1 MNLRILNDNPGALM
15 TESWLLTLRDMRRDY
30 QILAPVLGNPFFPIE
45 PLATYGRVLDIG
57 YHLVQNTEQVR
68 AIEDDIMQWRDTAET
83 TSIFPIMKEA
93 FHWLSSMDRD
103 IQKLFAMIQ
112 SKAPEIESSTVSAL
126 WTNILKNEDI
136 WYRVLGRDGPTR
148 ILLLNQNSD
157 ELRAGGGF
165 PGTAFIIEF
174 DAGRMTRFQFYDIYA
189 LDWNLRG
196 YRPSPEG
203 INQFKSINYPGKPV
217 EFEIRDANYY
227 PRFHESAVK
236 LNELAQEAGIG
247 TLDMVVGINQKFLED
262 LVRLVEPL
270 SIEGIPMKIDH
281 RNVTLILSMLVEGK
295 KTLVWTPKWTV
306 KILGDALISE
316 LQKQN
321 KEQQAALLFA
331 KHIYNGEFIAGSV
344 RTDIQAALDSLGI
357 FDRWQGKKGDWL
369 YPLFTSISRNKSDR
383 LMERTFEIN
392 HTGTCERTVTLRQKH
407 WFDLIEA
414 ARIKGLATE
423 LGLEEKLWSLLP
435 IQGWGDNVQYLR
447 FILPPWTRLLGQ
459 SDPAWNIAD
468 ENPDF
473 TTIHAYE
480 TTKPGT
486 TKDIILH
493 YTLAPWHCSEETD
506 FFKQPGLRNTRV
518 VVQKKW
524 VNVYQKFYE

>member
-1 MNLRILNDNPGALM
+1 MKEIFR
-15 TESWLLTLRDMRRDY
+15 WLSGMD
-30 QILAPVLGNPFFPIE
+30 
-45 PLATYGRVLDIG
+45 
-57 YHLVQNTEQVR
+57 
-68 AIEDDIMQWRDTAET
+68 DDIQE
-83 TSIFPIMKEA
+83 
-93 FHWLSSMDRD
+93 
-103 IQKLFAMIQ
+103 LFTMIQ
-112 SKAPEIESSTVSAL
+112 SKAPEIESSTASTL
-126 WTNILKNEDI
+126 WTNLLKNEDI
-136 WYRVLGRDGPTR
+136 WYTILGRDGPTR

-157 ELRAGGGF
+157 ELRAGWGF

-174 DAGRMTRFQFYDIYA
+174 DAGRMTRFDFFDIYA
-189 LDWNLRG
+189 LDWNLTG

-227 PRFHESAVK
+227 PLFHQSAVK

-247 TLDMVVGINQKFLED
+247 TIDLVVWINQKFLED
-262 LVRLVEPL
+262 LVRLVEPISL
-270 SIEGIPMKIDH
+270 EGIPMKIDH

-295 KTLVWTPKWTV
+295 KTLTWTPKWTV
-306 KILGDALISE
+306 KLLADALITQIQE
-316 LQKQN
+316 QN
-321 KEQQAALLFA
+321 KWQRAALLLA
-331 KHIYNGEFIAGSV
+331 SHIYNGEFIAGSV
-344 RTDIQAALDSLGI
+344 RTDIQTALDSLGI

-414 ARIKGLATE
+414 ARIKSLAHE
-423 LGLEEKLWSLLP
+423 LGIEDKLTTLLP

-447 FILPPWTRLLGQ
+447 FILPPGTKLLPK
-459 SDPAWNIAD
+459 SDGAWSIAD
-468 ENPDF
+468 ENSQF
-473 TTIHAYE
+473 TTIHGYE

-486 TKDIILH
+486 TKDIILR
-493 YTLAPWHCSEETD
+493 YALPEWHCSEETE

-518 VVQKKW
+518 VIQKKW